1 MLKHIK
7 DLANLC
13 TLLGLCL
20 GLTGIYL
27 SIIGYTTLALV
38 ALLLAVL
45 CDIFDGIIAR
55 AMKNRISQSSAIGS
69 QLDSLADLIH
79 SGMGPTL
86 VVGSWYG
93 WPLWYLLPACLL
105 IMSGAIRLANYN
117 VVGLNENGS
126 FQGLPIFYC
135 PIIISIVFLL
145 KNYSNILEVILV
157 ITILLISLLQ
167 VANIQIPKLKGWAL
181 KFLVVL
187 IICLSA
193 YYAFINFPP
202 LYT

>member
-27 SIIGYTTLALV
+27 SIIGYATLGLAALF
-38 ALLLAVL
+38 LAVL

-55 AMKNRISQSSAIGS
+55 TTENRTSQSSAIGG

-86 VVGSWYG
+86 VIGSWYG
-93 WPLWYLLPACLL
+93 CLYG
-105 IMSGAIRLANYN
+105 I
-117 VVGLNENGS
+117 
-126 FQGLPIFYC
+126 
-135 PIIISIVFLL
+135 
-145 KNYSNILEVILV
+145 
-157 ITILLISLLQ
+157 
-167 VANIQIPKLKGWAL
+167 
-181 KFLVVL
+181 
-187 IICLSA
+187 
-193 YYAFINFPP
+193 YYRHV
-202 LYT
+202 Y

>member
-27 SIIGYTTLALV
+27 SIIGYATLGLA

-55 AMKNRISQSSAIGS
+55 TTENRTSQSSAIGG

-86 VVGSWYG
+86 VIGSWYG

-117 VVGLNENGS
+117 VFGLTESGS

-135 PIIISIVFLL
+135 PIIVSIIFLL
-145 KNYSNILEVILV
+145 KNYSNVLEIILLVTIILV
-157 ITILLISLLQ
+157 T
-167 VANIQIPKLKGWAL
+167 
-181 KFLVVL
+181 
-187 IICLSA
+187 
-193 YYAFINFPP
+193 
-202 LYT
+202 